1 MRPFFKTWLTICL
14 LLPLA
19 AHATNREQRLPAA
32 APTTKVQTTK
42 AKESTHT
49 AKLAKNEK
57 PAKPAKTPA
66 AVQPAKRKNP
76 GEARNTRHTKA
87 PVAKNSKNSKALKN
101 AAPLNTSA
109 AQVRKLEAAAEA
121 QAANEAIDAKVA
133 ELTATLNAPEPG
145 NRHLRRGDSLA
156 SASARNTAAQ
166 MSTKQSSEVL
176 SRAVN
181 ALGTPYVY
189 GGSNPKKG
197 FDCSGLVKYAF
208 KDVHSV
214 DLPRTSNAMAQ
225 GHGQKVDR
233 KDLKPGD
240 LLFFNI
246 EGRQVNHVA
255 IYLGNDRFIHAP
267 RTGKTVSI
275 DTLDKPYWDEHYVV
289 AKRVLPK
296 QKQPVLRLSQR

>member
-19 AHATNREQRLPAA
+19 AHATNREQRLPEPAG
-32 APTTKVQTTK
+32 
-42 AKESTHT
+42 HT
-49 AKLAKNEK
+49 AKNEKTKPNIKLAKNETATK
-57 PAKPAKTPA
+57 TAKPSAAAKHKTPT
-66 AVQPAKRKNP
+66 
-76 GEARNTRHTKA
+76 EARNTKHKA
-87 PVAKNSKNSKALKN
+87 PTLAKNSAKNSVKDKELH
-101 AAPLNTSA
+101 
-109 AQVRKLEAAAEA
+109 KLEAAADA

-133 ELTATLNAPEPG
+133 ELSEQLNGPSQET
-145 NRHLRRGDSLA
+145 RRAKHSNSLV
-156 SASARNTAAQ
+156 SARNTAAQ

-181 ALGTPYVY
+181 MLGTPYVY
-189 GGSNPKKG
+189 GGTTPKKG

-208 KDVHSV
+208 KDVRSV
-214 DLPRTSNAMAQ
+214 DLPRTSNAMAE

-246 EGRQVNHVA
+246 EGRRVNHVA

-267 RTGKTVSI
+267 RTGKNVSI

-296 QKQPVLRLSQR
+296 QKQGPVLRLSQR